1 MERKV
6 ERGRRKHQVILI
18 IWQRIVLH
26 VSTAV
31 QATDR
36 HYCGSCATRTSKC
49 VAIHSCELILRIHEM
64 VGLLAGAT
72 KSHCGYDQYKA
83 GAGTKSRV
91 NGRLQVRRWMECRH
105 TSRAGAVGTRRRSLE
120 EGTRERLSAPAS
132 AQTRE
137 RRPGTS
143 LRAPIQQATQVNLA
157 LYSSL
162 HFSLS
167 TCLNTLL
174 QRMAAAS
181 RSTLPFA
188 PASVHNF
195 SIIRPR

>member
-26 VSTAV
+26 ISTAV

-49 VAIHSCELILRIHEM
+49 VAIHSCEFLLRIHEM

-83 GAGTKSRV
+83 GAGTKSSTE
-91 NGRLQVRRWMECRH
+91 GCRCEGGWNAEMP
-105 TSRAGAVGTRRRSLE
+105 AGQGQSVLGGEAWRKERGKDFLRQPAHRHVSVAQEHHFARPSSKRRR
-120 EGTRERLSAPAS
+120 
-132 AQTRE
+132 
-137 RRPGTS
+137 
-143 LRAPIQQATQVNLA
+143 
-157 LYSSL
+157 
-162 HFSLS
+162 
-167 TCLNTLL
+167 
-174 QRMAAAS
+174 
-181 RSTLPFA
+181 
-188 PASVHNF
+188 
-195 SIIRPR
+195 